1 MSVEAM
7 ITGDAITIAVTGR
20 MDFACAQAFRTT
32 YRDLPESISR
42 FEVDLK
48 ETEFIDSSGLGM
60 LIDLKRIAGDR
71 LVHISRCAPHVR
83 RILMISHFDRRFEIG

>member
-1 MSVEAM
+1 MSVEAV
-7 ITGDAITIAVTGR
+7 ITEDAVTIAVAGR
-20 MDFACAQAFRTT
+20 MDYSCADAFRTAC
-32 YRDLPESISR
+32 RDLPESVRR
-42 FEVDLK
+42 FEVDLA

-60 LIDLKRIAGDR
+60 LIDLKRTAGER